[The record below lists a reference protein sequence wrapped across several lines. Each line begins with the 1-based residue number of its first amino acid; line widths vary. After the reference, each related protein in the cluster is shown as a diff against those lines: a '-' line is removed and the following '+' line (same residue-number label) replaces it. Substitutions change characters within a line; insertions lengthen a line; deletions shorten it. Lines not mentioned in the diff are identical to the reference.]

1 MLAQAADNFFA
12 SQAMLLIVVAL
23 VSLAAC
29 ALGWLLLGTAARRTA
44 TWPRGWRRSGARS
57 RSRSPPR

>member
-23 VSLAAC
+23 VSLAAF
-29 ALGWLLLGTAARRTA
+29 ALGWLLPASRRTA